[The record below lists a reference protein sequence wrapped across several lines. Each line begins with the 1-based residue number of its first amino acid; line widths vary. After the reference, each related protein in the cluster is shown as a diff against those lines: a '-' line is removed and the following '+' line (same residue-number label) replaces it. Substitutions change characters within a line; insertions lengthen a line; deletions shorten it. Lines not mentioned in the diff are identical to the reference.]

1 VSDTGR
7 HSTASVP
14 SGPQAAEGETV
25 APDIELDDPI
35 IDLTDPEGTW
45 QRVER
50 DLNPFERLDKP
61 HRMRLMIQVLC
72 ELVAFDELDE
82 NGNPVPKP
90 ESVADE
96 DDTAAP
102 ADEDATSADH
112 APVAPIGERRTTARS
127 MAEPAPGS

>member
-7 HSTASVP
+7 HNTASVP
-14 SGPQAAEGETV
+14 SGPQTADENV
-25 APDIELDDPI
+25 AVPEIQLDDPI

-45 QRVER
+45 NRVER

-82 NGNPVPKP
+82 DGNPVPKP
-90 ESVADE
+90 EKSDE
-96 DDTAAP
+96 VDDAAP
-102 ADEDATSADH
+102 ADEISAE
-112 APVAPIGERRTTARS
+112 AEERASAPIGDRRTATRS
-127 MAEPAPGS
+127 MAEPSPGS

>member
-14 SGPQAAEGETV
+14 SGPQGAEGKTA

-82 NGNPVPKP
+82 DGNPVPKP
-90 ESVADE
+90 EASVDAD
-96 DDTAAP
+96 
-102 ADEDATSADH
+102 DETVEPSPSAEH
-112 APVAPIGERRTTARS
+112 RVVAPIEERRTSARS
-127 MAEPAPGS
+127 MAEPSPGS